1 MRMSPRLPIDSD
13 RLREFCTRWKI
24 TELALFGS
32 VVRDDFGPE
41 SDVDV
46 LISFSP
52 DVRWTLLDHVEMRDE
67 LMELFGQDVD
77 LLTRRSLERSAN
89 YLRRKEILGTAQVVY
104 AS

>member
-1 MRMSPRLPIDSD
+1 MSPQLAFDSD
-13 RLREFCTRWKI
+13 KLREFCLRWNI

-46 LISFSP
+46 LISFAP
-52 DVRWTLLDHVEMRDE
+52 EVRWTLLDHVQMRDE
-67 LMELFGQDVD
+67 LMELFGRDVD
-77 LLTRRSLERSAN
+77 LLTRRSVERSRN
-89 YLRRKEILGTAQVVY
+89 YLRRKEILGSAQVVY